1 MAKMI
6 PFLFLFLNL
15 IKVNAQVRET
25 FDDGNLFANP
35 IWLGTDSLFKVN
47 TAKQLQ
53 SEGKSSLTI
62 ANLATSIE
70 SAPALEWEFWMRLN
84 FNPSSQNNS
93 RFYLYA
99 DSINLIKSTH
109 AAFIQFGGSTG
120 NTDSVSLY
128 MVKNGF
134 TQVCIKGRPGTLGKT
149 QNQVKIK
156 VIKTEKHQWQLETDT
171 SLTQQSWIKEGTAFD
186 SSNTIAGFMGI
197 NFKYTIGNAGNL
209 FFDNLYQG
217 QVRKDTTPPQLL
229 SARWLNNSL
238 LRLRFDEP
246 IQSSFCQVSSTIFQS
261 DSIYLLGNDLYVKIS
276 KEINSPASIE
286 ITLTDC
292 YDIEGN
298 RSADTSIITTLFEPN
313 FQDILITEILA
324 DPSPTVGLPDAEYI
338 EIYNNSTYPVYLDQ
352 LQIQKGSKYYPLPLT
367 EQQLLP
373 KQFMLLHQIKDS
385 ILFQNYSSKI
395 GMNLPSLSN
404 DGDTLLLA
412 DKKGLLLHA
421 INYNLNT
428 YQDNIKKDGGYSLEM
443 MHPSQLCKENT
454 NWKASKHTKGGTPG
468 EANSYWQD
476 NPDNKGP
483 NLLKIVLI
491 DSLNLHL
498 FFDEAISQFQSCKL
512 EDISCEFTLHQN
524 ELHVLFPRALNH
536 QESLLLNC
544 QGLKDCMG
552 NESNLNIPLFYAE
565 QQAPAMH
572 QLLINEIC
580 FDENLNS
587 HYPKAEYIELY
598 NNSKYAIEL
607 KNFSLSDLST
617 TAILDS
623 YLLLPDSFLILCS
636 ETNAVIFSSLAPA
649 LGVKEFPSLSTT
661 DQLSLRNAQN
671 LLLHQVNYE
680 GVWLTQNLQ
689 KNPKAASI
697 ELINKQ
703 YPCSGKLAWQPS
715 LSPLGGSPGKINT
728 VQHEKIDEAPPLLQL
743 WCSKAP
749 QELVLTFNEAID
761 STFHQILWNGEPKK
775 YKVNYHQTLNRLK
788 INLAEENFADTAFN
802 LEISNIKDCAHNT
815 MPNRIITIMP
825 SEKAKANSIV
835 INEVLYNAFPNQTD
849 FVELYNPGVVP
860 ISLDNL
866 LLSRKANLEGNWTET
881 ISLWGEDYCL
891 APKQVL
897 ALHEQP
903 EALMQTYP
911 SHAKEAIL
919 AHPMLAMPD
928 EGGWLI
934 LCDSNLQTID
944 EMPFE
949 DKMHFSLLH
958 QTEGYSLSR
967 LNSFAVGL
975 KTENWVSTAS
985 QATPGLNQVSKV
997 NSNSQDA
1004 FYSDPKSVSP
1014 NQDGFQDYIFF
1025 TLANPSENLW
1035 TKLSIHNWE
1044 GLLVKEFEPS
1054 LHDSQMP
1061 SFRWDGINQKGEIT
1075 PAGLYQAILKTQD
1088 QLGIRKVYRCSFAVF
1103 D

>member
-6 PFLFLFLNL
+6 PFLFLLLHL

-25 FDDGNLFANP
+25 FDDGNFTANP
-35 IWLGTDSLFKVN
+35 VWQGTDSLFKVN
-47 TAKQLQ
+47 AAKQLQ

-70 SAPALEWEFWMRLN
+70 SAEELEWEFWMRIN
-84 FNPSSQNNS
+84 FNPSSQNNC

-99 DSINLIKSTH
+99 DSLNLIRSSN
-109 AAFIQFGGSTG
+109 ASYIQFGGSTG
-120 NTDSVSLY
+120 NTDSISLY
-128 MVKNGF
+128 LIKNGF
-134 TQVCIKGRPGTLGKT
+134 TQVLIKGRPGTLSKT
-149 QNQVKIK
+149 QNQVKVK
-156 VIKTEKHQWQLETDT
+156 VIKTEKHQWQLEVDT
-171 SLTQQSWIKEGTAFD
+171 SLTQQNWIREGTAFD
-186 SSNTIAGFMGI
+186 SSNTIEGFMGI

-217 QVRKDTTPPQLL
+217 MVRKDTIAPKLL

-238 LRLRFDEP
+238 LRLQFDEP
-246 IQSSFCQVSSTIFQS
+246 IQTNLCQLSSPIFQT
-261 DSIYLLGNDLYVKIS
+261 DSLYLLGNDLYVKIN

-286 ITLTDC
+286 ITLTAC
-292 YDIEGN
+292 YDLVGN
-298 RSADTSIITTLFEPN
+298 RSADTSIIITLFEPN
-313 FQDILITEILA
+313 LQDILITEILA

-352 LQIQKGSKYYPLPLT
+352 LQIQKGSKYYPFPLN

-373 KQFMLLHQIKDS
+373 KQFLVLHQIKDS
-385 ILFQNYSSKI
+385 SLFQTIHSRI
-395 GMNLPSLSN
+395 GMSLPSLSN
-404 DGDTLLLA
+404 DGDTILLIN
-412 DKKGLLLHA
+412 KTGMLLHT
-421 INYNLNT
+421 INYNLSS
-428 YQDNIKKDGGYSLEM
+428 YQDNFKKEGGYALEM
-443 MHPSQLCKENT
+443 IHPSQICKGNA
-454 NWKASKHTKGGTPG
+454 NWTASKSAFGGTPG

-476 NPDNKGP
+476 APDNQGP
-483 NLLKIVLI
+483 KLLNTQLL
-491 DSLNLHL
+491 DSLNL
-498 FFDEAISQFQSCKL
+498 FIVFDEAITQLPIC
-512 EDISCEFTLHQN
+512 T
-524 ELHVLFPRALNH
+524 
-536 QESLLLNC
+536 QESVNC
-544 QGLKDCMG
+544 EVSIQEKVIQLKLPKALQHQQSAIINCIKIKDCIG
-552 NESNLNIPLFYAE
+552 NESNLNIPVYYAE
-565 QQAPAMH
+565 QQAPTMH

-587 HYPKAEYIELY
+587 YYPKAEYIELY

-607 KNFSLSDLST
+607 KNFSLSDVSA
-617 TAILDS
+617 TAILNS

-636 ETNAVIFSSLAPA
+636 ETNAASFTDLAPV
-649 LGVKEFPSLSTT
+649 LGVKGFPSLSSS

-680 GVWLTQNLQ
+680 GTWLTQNLQ

-697 ELINKQ
+697 ELVNKQ
-703 YPCSGKLAWQPS
+703 YPCSGKQAWQPS
-715 LSPLGGSPGKINT
+715 LSPLGGSPGKINS
-728 VQHEKIDEAPPLLQL
+728 VQHEKIDAAPPLLQL
-743 WCSKAP
+743 WCSKTM

-761 STFHQILWNGEPKK
+761 SNFHQILWNGNKKK
-775 YKVNYHQTLNRLK
+775 YKVNYHQTINRLQ
-788 INLAEENFADTAFN
+788 INLAEENLLDTIFT
-802 LEISNIKDCAHNT
+802 LEISNIKDCALNT
-815 MPNRIITIMP
+815 MPSRIITIMP
-825 SEKAKANSIV
+825 SEKAKESSII
-835 INEVLYNAFPNQTD
+835 INEVLYNSFPNQAD
-849 FVELYNPGVVP
+849 FIELYNPGEVP
-860 ISLDNL
+860 INLDNL
-866 LLSRKANLEGNWTET
+866 LLSRKVSLESNWTET

-903 EALMQTYP
+903 EALMNTYP
-911 SHAKEAIL
+911 AHVKEAIL
-919 AHPMLAMPD
+919 AHPMLALPD

-967 LNSFAVGL
+967 LNSFEAG
-975 KTENWVSTAS
+975 TRPENWVSTAS
-985 QATPGLNQVSKV
+985 QASPGLNQPSKM
-997 NSNSQDA
+997 NSNGHDA

-1025 TLANPSENLW
+1025 TLTNPSENLW

-1044 GLLVKEFEPS
+1044 GLVVKEFEPS
-1054 LHDSQMP
+1054 LLNAQNP
-1061 SFRWDGINQKGEIT
+1061 SFRWDGINQKGEVT
-1075 PAGLYQAILKTQD
+1075 TAGLYQAVLKTQD
-1088 QLGIRKVYRCSFAVF
+1088 EQGIRKVYRCSFAVF

>member
-6 PFLFLFLNL
+6 PFLFLLLHL

-25 FDDGNLFANP
+25 FDDGNFTANP
-35 IWLGTDSLFKVN
+35 VWQGTDSLFKVN
-47 TAKQLQ
+47 AAKQLQ

-70 SAPALEWEFWMRLN
+70 SAEELEWEFWMRIN
-84 FNPSSQNNS
+84 FNPSSQNNC

-99 DSINLIKSTH
+99 DSLNLSRSSN
-109 AAFIQFGGSTG
+109 ASYIQFGGSTG
-120 NTDSVSLY
+120 NTDSISLY
-128 MVKNGF
+128 LIKNGF
-134 TQVCIKGRPGTLGKT
+134 TQVLIKGRPGTLSKT
-149 QNQVKIK
+149 QNQVKVK
-156 VIKTEKHQWQLETDT
+156 VIKTEKHQWQLEVDT
-171 SLTQQSWIKEGTAFD
+171 SLTQQNWIREGTAFD
-186 SSNTIAGFMGI
+186 SSNTIEGFMGI

-217 QVRKDTTPPQLL
+217 MVRKDTIAPKLL

-238 LRLRFDEP
+238 LRLQFDEP
-246 IQSSFCQVSSTIFQS
+246 IQTNLCQLSSPIFQT
-261 DSIYLLGNDLYVKIS
+261 DSLYLLGNDLYVKIN

-286 ITLTDC
+286 ITLTAC
-292 YDIEGN
+292 YDLVGN
-298 RSADTSIITTLFEPN
+298 RSADTSIIITLFEPN
-313 FQDILITEILA
+313 LQDILITEILA

-352 LQIQKGSKYYPLPLT
+352 LQIQKGSKYYPFPLN

-373 KQFMLLHQIKDS
+373 KQFLVLHQIKDS
-385 ILFQNYSSKI
+385 SLFQTIHSRI
-395 GMNLPSLSN
+395 GMSLPSLSN
-404 DGDTLLLA
+404 DGDTILLVN
-412 DKKGLLLHA
+412 KTGMLLHT
-421 INYNLNT
+421 INYNLSS
-428 YQDNIKKDGGYSLEM
+428 YQDNFKKEGGYALEM
-443 MHPSQLCKENT
+443 IHPSQICKGNT
-454 NWKASKHTKGGTPG
+454 NWTASKSAIGGTPG
-468 EANSYWQD
+468 VTNSYWQD
-476 NPDNKGP
+476 APDNKGP
-483 NLLKIVLI
+483 KLLNTQLL
-491 DSLNLHL
+491 DSLNL
-498 FFDEAISQFQSCKL
+498 FIVFDEAIAQLPIC
-512 EDISCEFTLHQN
+512 T
-524 ELHVLFPRALNH
+524 
-536 QESLLLNC
+536 QESVYCEVSIQEKEMQLKLPKALQHQQSAIINC
-544 QGLKDCMG
+544 IKIKDCIG
-552 NESNLNIPLFYAE
+552 NESNLNIPVYYAE
-565 QQAPAMH
+565 QQAPTMH

-587 HYPKAEYIELY
+587 YYPKAEYIELY

-607 KNFSLSDLST
+607 KNFSLSDVSATATLS
-617 TAILDS
+617 S

-636 ETNAVIFSSLAPA
+636 ETNAASFTGLFPV
-649 LGVKEFPSLSTT
+649 LGLKGFPSLSSS

-680 GVWLTQNLQ
+680 GTWLTQNLQ

-697 ELINKQ
+697 ELVNKQ
-703 YPCSGKLAWQPS
+703 YPCSGKQAWQPS
-715 LSPLGGSPGKINT
+715 LSPLGGSPGKINS
-728 VQHEKIDEAPPLLQL
+728 VQHEKIDAAPPLLQL
-743 WCSKAP
+743 WCSKTM

-761 STFHQILWNGEPKK
+761 SNFHQILWNGNKKK
-775 YKVNYHQTLNRLK
+775 YKVNYHQTINRLQ
-788 INLAEENFADTAFN
+788 INLAEENSLDTIFT
-802 LEISNIKDCAHNT
+802 LEISNIKDCALNT
-815 MPNRIITIMP
+815 MPSRIITIMP
-825 SEKAKANSIV
+825 SEKAKKNSIV
-835 INEVLYNAFPNQTD
+835 INEVLYNSFPNQAD
-849 FVELYNPGVVP
+849 FIELYNPGEVP
-860 ISLDNL
+860 INLDNL
-866 LLSRKANLEGNWTET
+866 LLSRKVSLESNWTET

-891 APKQVL
+891 ASKQVL

-903 EALMQTYP
+903 EALMNTYP
-911 SHAKEAIL
+911 AHAKEAIL

-967 LNSFAVGL
+967 LNSFEAG
-975 KTENWVSTAS
+975 TRPENWVSTAS
-985 QATPGLNQVSKV
+985 QASPGLNQASKM

-1025 TLANPSENLW
+1025 TLTNPSENLW

-1054 LHDSQMP
+1054 LLNAQNP
-1061 SFRWDGINQKGEIT
+1061 SFRWDGINQKGEVT
-1075 PAGLYQAILKTQD
+1075 TAGLYQAVLKTQD
-1088 QLGIRKVYRCSFAVF
+1088 EQGIRKVYRCSFAVF

>member
-1 MAKMI
+1 MAKMKT
-6 PFLFLFLNL
+6 FLFLFLYL

-25 FDDGNLFANP
+25 FDDGNFFANP
-35 IWLGTDSLFKVN
+35 TWLGTDSLFKVN
-47 TAKQLQ
+47 AAKQLQ

-70 SAPALEWEFWMRLN
+70 SAEELEWEFWMRIN
-84 FNPSSQNNS
+84 FNPSSQNNC

-99 DSINLIKSTH
+99 DSLNLSRSIH
-109 AAFIQFGGSTG
+109 AAYIQFGGSTG
-120 NTDSVSLY
+120 NTDSISLY
-128 MVKNGF
+128 VVKNGF
-134 TQVCIKGRPGTLGKT
+134 TQVLIRGRPSTLGKT
-149 QNQVKIK
+149 QNQVKVK
-156 VIKTEKHQWQLETDT
+156 VIKTENHQWQLETDT
-171 SLTQQSWIKEGTAFD
+171 SFTQQNWIREGTAFD
-186 SSNTIAGFMGI
+186 SSNNIAGFMGI

-217 QVRKDTTPPQLL
+217 TVRKDTTAPKLL

-246 IQSSFCQVSSTIFQS
+246 IQTSLCQVSSSIFQA
-261 DSIYLLGNDLYVKIS
+261 DSFYLLGNDLYVKIN

-292 YDIEGN
+292 YDLEGN
-298 RSADTSIITTLFEPN
+298 LCADTSIITTLFEPN
-313 FQDILITEILA
+313 LQDILITEILA
-324 DPSPTVGLPDAEYI
+324 DPSPTLGLPDAEYI
-338 EIYNNSTYPVYLDQ
+338 EIYNNSANPIYLDQ
-352 LQIQKGSKYYPLPLT
+352 LQIQKGSKYYPLPLN

-373 KQFMLLHQIKDS
+373 KQFLVLHQIKDS
-385 ILFQNYSSKI
+385 SLFQTIPSKI
-395 GMNLPSLSN
+395 GISLPSLSN
-404 DGDTLLLA
+404 DGDTLLIVN
-412 DKKGLLLHA
+412 KIGMLLHA

-428 YQDNIKKDGGYSLEM
+428 YQDNFKKEGGYALEM
-443 MHPSQLCKENT
+443 IHPSQLCKGNA
-454 NWKASKHTKGGTPG
+454 NWKASKHAIGGTPG

-476 NPDNKGP
+476 EPDNQGP
-483 NLLKIVLI
+483 KLLNTQQLDSFNLFLA
-491 DSLNLHL
+491 
-498 FFDEAISQFQSCKL
+498 FDEAIAQLPICTQENIDCEVSIQEKEIQLKL
-512 EDISCEFTLHQN
+512 PKALQHQQ
-524 ELHVLFPRALNH
+524 AAIIK
-536 QESLLLNC
+536 C
-544 QGLKDCMG
+544 IGIKDCMG
-552 NESNLNIPLFYAE
+552 NENNLNIPVFYAE

-607 KNFSLSDLST
+607 KNFSISDVSATATLS
-617 TAILDS
+617 S

-636 ETNAVIFSSLAPA
+636 ETDATLFSNLAPV
-649 LGVKEFPSLSTT
+649 LGVKGFPSLSSS

-680 GVWLTQNLQ
+680 GAWLTQNLQ

-697 ELINKQ
+697 ELVNKK
-703 YPCSGKLAWQPS
+703 YPCSGKLAWQTS
-715 LSPLGGSPGKINT
+715 LSLLGGSPGKTNS
-728 VQHEKIDEAPPLLQL
+728 VQDEKIDVAPPLLQL
-743 WCSKAP
+743 WCSKTQ

-761 STFHQILWNGEPKK
+761 STYHQILRNGEQKK

-788 INLAEENFADTAFN
+788 INFAEENLLDTVFT
-802 LEISNIKDCAHNT
+802 LEISNIKDCALNT

-835 INEVLYNAFPNQTD
+835 MNEVLYNAFPNQTD
-849 FVELYNPGVVP
+849 FVELYNPGEVP

-911 SHAKEAIL
+911 THVKEAIL
-919 AHPMLAMPD
+919 THPMLAMPD
-928 EGGWLI
+928 EGGLLI

-967 LNSFAVGL
+967 LNSFEAGIHP
-975 KTENWVSTAS
+975 ENWISTAS
-985 QATPGLNQVSKV
+985 QATPGLNQASKM
-997 NSNSQDA
+997 NNTSQEA
-1004 FYSDPKSVSP
+1004 FYSHPKSVSP

-1044 GLLVKEFEPS
+1044 GLLVKEFEPT
-1054 LHDSQMP
+1054 LLNPQIP

-1075 PAGLYQAILKTQD
+1075 TAGLYQAILKTQD
-1088 QLGIRKVYRCSFAVF
+1088 EQGIRKVYRCSFAVF
-1103 D
+1103 